1 MNYYLLLFIIIF
13 ALICLSYLWRRPSM
27 QEQWQNYMTSPFDF
41 LDTGS
46 NPLNFYRKDKYRKPY
61 RWPFTF
67 YQSYPLPSMQA
78 YPLL

>member
-27 QEQWQNYMTSPFDF
+27 TEQWQNYMEAPFDF
-41 LDTGS
+41 LETGS
-46 NPLNFYRKDKYRKPY
+46 NPLNFYRKDKYREPY
-61 RWPFTF
+61 RWPFKF
-67 YQSYPLPSMQA
+67 NQSYPLPSMQP